1 MVGLCK
7 KPHPLKNKKNR
18 TNRTDMIM
26 NILARTFF
34 TLMVTTV
41 SLIPVASMAE
51 GLGADEDS
59 LGLNSVVNDAELDT
73 YRGTFNNVTLL
84 SSNLSASLQG
94 NSASNNVSGAN
105 SISQG
110 ALSNVAGLTSVIQN
124 SGNNVIIQ
132 QATTVNVN
140 FLQ

>member
-1 MVGLCK
+1 MK
-7 KPHPLKNKKNR
+7 IIAK
-18 TNRTDMIM
+18 
-26 NILARTFF
+26 TFF

-41 SLIPVASMAE
+41 SLLPVASMAE
-51 GLGADEDS
+51 DFGTDEES
-59 LGLNSVVNDAELDT
+59 LSLASVVNDAELDT
-73 YRGTFNNVTLL
+73 YRGTFNNITLL

-94 NSASNNVSGAN
+94 NNASNNVSGAN
-105 SISQG
+105 SISEG

-140 FLQ
+140 FQ